1 MTVKKKIIRVLK
13 ENNYYQRFDVLKR
26 NRQKRHNY
34 GEFFVEGVRNIN
46 EAIRN
51 KWKIR
56 FLIYSR
62 DKRLSDWAE
71 NILRNQEVEQ
81 LFELSF
87 ELMKKLSRKEDAS
100 ELIAIIKSTTDDFKR
115 IPLTKDFLITVIDR
129 PTNKGNLGTIIRS
142 CDALGCQG
150 LIVSGRSV
158 DVYDPEVITA
168 STGSFFSLPIIRMLS
183 LKDILN
189 WIEILRGSYDNMQIV
204 GTSAQAKMNID
215 ECDLSKPTLLLLGNE
230 TRGLRNKFKEISD
243 YICRIPII
251 GSATSL
257 NVSCALSI
265 FLYEVNRQRKHLD
278 KTK

>member
-150 LIVSGRSV
+150 LIVSGRSI

-243 YICRIPII
+243 YICRIPIT

-257 NVSCALSI
+257 NVSCAHSI
-265 FLYEVNRQRKHLD
+265 FLYEVNRQRKRYNVIV
-278 KTK
+278 

>member
-150 LIVSGRSV
+150 LIVSGRSI

-243 YICRIPII
+243 YICRIPIT

-257 NVSCALSI
+257 NVSCAHSI
-265 FLYEVNRQRKHLD
+265 FLYEVNRQRKRYNV
-278 KTK
+278 TV

>member
-243 YICRIPII
+243 YICRIPIT

-257 NVSCALSI
+257 NVSCAHSI
-265 FLYEVNRQRKHLD
+265 FLYEVNRQRKRYNV
-278 KTK
+278 TV

>member
-150 LIVSGRSV
+150 LIVSGRSI

-243 YICRIPII
+243 YICRIPIT

-257 NVSCALSI
+257 NVSCAHSI
-265 FLYEVNRQRKHLD
+265 FLYEVNRQRKRYNVSV
-278 KTK
+278 

>member
-150 LIVSGRSV
+150 LIVSGRSI

-204 GTSAQAKMNID
+204 GTSAQAKMNIA

-243 YICRIPII
+243 YICRIPIT

-257 NVSCALSI
+257 NVSCAHSI
-265 FLYEVNRQRKHLD
+265 FLYEINRQRKRYNV
-278 KTK
+278 TV

>member
-1 MTVKKKIIRVLK
+1 MKKKIIRVLK
-13 ENNYYQRFDVLKR
+13 ENNYYQKFDVLKR

-34 GEFFVEGVRNIN
+34 KEFFVEGVRNIN

-56 FLIYSR
+56 FFIYSR
-62 DKRLSDWAE
+62 KKRLSDWAE
-71 NILRNQEVEQ
+71 NMLRNQEVEQ

-87 ELMKKLSRKEDAS
+87 ELMKKLSRKEDTS
-100 ELIAIIKSTTDDFKR
+100 EIIAIIENPADDVKR

-158 DVYDPEVITA
+158 DVYDPEVIAA

-183 LKDILN
+183 LNDILN
-189 WIEILRGSYDNMQIV
+189 WIEILKKTYDNLQIV
-204 GTSAQAKMNID
+204 GTSAQGKMNID
-215 ECDLSKPTLLLLGNE
+215 ECDLLKPTLLLLGNE
-230 TRGLRNKFKEISD
+230 TRGLRKKFKEISD
-243 YICRIPII
+243 YICKIPIT

-257 NVSCALSI
+257 NVSCAHSI
-265 FLYEVNRQRKHLD
+265 FLYEINRQRKRYNV
-278 KTK
+278 TV